1 MEISFVQRVEVKQKD
16 GVPQSYKFAW
26 SPSEVASNSWLRLCI
41 TRPSLPCKFVVSGLC
56 LLLIG
61 LTVVPRSRSTEV
73 WLFGAAQDTITS
85 KASGCTVVTD
95 WRGR

>member
-1 MEISFVQRVEVKQKD
+1 MEISFVQRVEIKQK
-16 GVPQSYKFAW
+16 GGLPQAYKFAW
-26 SPSEVASNSWLRLCI
+26 SPSEVASHILLRLCLI
-41 TRPSLPCKFVVSGLC
+41 RLALPRRILVQGFC

-73 WLFGAAQDTITS
+73 WLFAAAQNTVTS
-85 KASGCTVVTD
+85 KAPDCTVVTY